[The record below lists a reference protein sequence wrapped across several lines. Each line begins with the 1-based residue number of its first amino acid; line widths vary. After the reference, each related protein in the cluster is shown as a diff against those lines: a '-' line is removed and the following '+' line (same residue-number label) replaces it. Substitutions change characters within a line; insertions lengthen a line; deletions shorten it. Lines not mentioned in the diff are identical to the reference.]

1 MKWQFSRFYSCI
13 CWGFTLFYLLFLI
26 TYEKKGWYCDIWIK
40 NEIYKP
46 FLGWTLMAFFPSH
59 SFFLPQPSLPHT
71 PPPLQILPS
80 IPSTLTST
88 EEWISSSLI
97 HLYINPLHSIIP
109 LHPSRSTKLTLN
121 SLNAF
126 TTGFDVCRSCIT
138 DNSFSLYLLSFP
150 PLISAT
156 GSAKG
161 NRREQSNVE
170 KEEIIE
176 IVWRASGMREPRPLC
191 HNNREPTK
199 TKPQENLWNR
209 ACYGKRESYEW
220 HQNKRL

>member
-1 MKWQFSRFYSCI
+1 MHLLRFHLI
-13 CWGFTLFYLLFLI
+13 LPTLPH
-26 TYEKKGWYCDIWIK
+26 EKKGWYCDIWIK

-71 PPPLQILPS
+71 SPPPG
-80 IPSTLTST
+80 
-88 EEWISSSLI
+88 SSSRSF
-97 HLYINPLHSIIP
+97 HLSPLLWLLQKSESLLP
-109 LHPSRSTKLTLN
+109 CSTSTLN

-150 PLISAT
+150 PLNPSFPPLISAT

-161 NRREQSNVE
+161 NRREQSKVE
-170 KEEIIE
+170 EVEIIE

-191 HNNREPTK
+191 HNDREPTK
-199 TKPQENLWNR
+199 TITQENLWNR
-209 ACYGKRESYEW
+209 ACYGKRESYER
-220 HQNKRL
+220 HQK